1 MKLPQPFDERPFALQ
16 VAGGIVVPM
25 VFGLITG
32 AALGWNEILYYIM
45 AVPLAIAGGFLGGI
59 EHRGADDGLVRG
71 AIGGLVYGS
80 FILIGHELANNEPK
94 ASLPDPAA
102 GLVFATTLGGAILGA
117 LGARWRLRH
126 ERGPERAAAA

>member
-1 MKLPQPFDERPFALQ
+1 VKLPQPFDERPFALQ

-32 AALGWNEILYYIM
+32 FALGWNEIVYYIL

-71 AIGGLVYGS
+71 AIGGLVFGS
-80 FILIGHELANNEPK
+80 FVLLGLEIVNTEPK
-94 ASLPDPAA
+94 AYLGDPQA
-102 GLVFATTLGGAILGA
+102 GLVFVTTLGGAILGA
-117 LGARWRLRH
+117 LGGSWRGRQ
-126 ERGPERAAAA
+126 ERRVALGG

>member
-1 MKLPQPFDERPFALQ
+1 VKLPQPFDERPFALQ

-25 VFGLITG
+25 VFGILTG
-32 AALGWNEILYYIM
+32 LALGWNEILYYIM

-80 FILIGHELANNEPK
+80 FILIGLEILNNEPK
-94 ASLPDPAA
+94 AYLGDPQA
-102 GLVFATTLGGAILGA
+102 GLVFVTTLGGAILGA
-117 LGARWRLRH
+117 LGGSWRARQ
-126 ERGPERAAAA
+126 ERRIALGG

>member
-32 AALGWNEILYYIM
+32 FALGWNEIAYYIL
-45 AVPLAIAGGFLGGI
+45 AVPIAIAGGFLGGI

-71 AIGGLVYGS
+71 AIGGLVFGS
-80 FILIGHELANNEPK
+80 FVLLGLEIVNTEPK
-94 ASLPDPAA
+94 AYLGDPQA
-102 GLVFATTLGGAILGA
+102 GLVFVTTLGGAILGA
-117 LGARWRLRH
+117 LGGSWRARQ
-126 ERGPERAAAA
+126 ERRVALGG

>member
-32 AALGWNEILYYIM
+32 FALGWNEIAYYIL
-45 AVPLAIAGGFLGGI
+45 AVPIAIAGGFLGGI

-71 AIGGLVYGS
+71 AIGGLVFGS
-80 FILIGHELANNEPK
+80 FVLLGLEIVNTEPK
-94 ASLPDPAA
+94 AYLGDPQA
-102 GLVFATTLGGAILGA
+102 GLVFVTTLGGAILGA
-117 LGARWRLRH
+117 LGGSWRARQ
-126 ERGPERAAAA
+126 ERRIALGG

>member
-1 MKLPQPFDERPFALQ
+1 VKLPQPFDERPFALQ

-32 AALGWNEILYYIM
+32 FALGWNEIAYYIL

-71 AIGGLVYGS
+71 AIGGLVFGS
-80 FILIGHELANNEPK
+80 FVLLGLEIVNTEPK
-94 ASLPDPAA
+94 AYLGDPQA
-102 GLVFATTLGGAILGA
+102 GLVFVTTLGGAILGA
-117 LGARWRLRH
+117 LGGSWRARQ
-126 ERGPERAAAA
+126 ERRIALGG

>member
-32 AALGWNEILYYIM
+32 FALGWNEIAYYIL
-45 AVPLAIAGGFLGGI
+45 AVPIAIAGGFLGGI

-71 AIGGLVYGS
+71 VFGS
-80 FILIGHELANNEPK
+80 FVLLGLEIVNTEPK
-94 ASLPDPAA
+94 AYLGDPQA
-102 GLVFATTLGGAILGA
+102 GLVFVTTLGGAILGA
-117 LGARWRLRH
+117 LGGSWRARQ
-126 ERGPERAAAA
+126 ERRIALGG

>member
-32 AALGWNEILYYIM
+32 FALGWNEIVYYIL
-45 AVPLAIAGGFLGGI
+45 AVPIAIAGGFLGGI

-71 AIGGLVYGS
+71 AIGGLVFGS
-80 FILIGHELANNEPK
+80 FVLLGLEIVNTEPK
-94 ASLPDPAA
+94 AYLGDPQA
-102 GLVFATTLGGAILGA
+102 GLVFVTTLGGALLGA
-117 LGARWRLRH
+117 LGGSWRARQ
-126 ERGPERAAAA
+126 ERRIALGD

>member
-32 AALGWNEILYYIM
+32 FALGWNEIVYYIL

-59 EHRGADDGLVRG
+59 EHRAADDGLVRG
-71 AIGGLVYGS
+71 AIGGLVFGS
-80 FILIGHELANNEPK
+80 FVLLGLEIVNTEPK
-94 ASLPDPAA
+94 AYLGDPQA
-102 GLVFATTLGGAILGA
+102 GLVFVTTLGGAILGA
-117 LGARWRLRH
+117 LGGSWRGRQ
-126 ERGPERAAAA
+126 ERRVALGG

>member
-32 AALGWNEILYYIM
+32 FALGWNEIAYYIL

-71 AIGGLVYGS
+71 AIGGLVFGS
-80 FILIGHELANNEPK
+80 FVLLGLEIVNTEPK
-94 ASLPDPAA
+94 AYLGDPQA
-102 GLVFATTLGGAILGA
+102 GLVFVTTLGGAILGA
-117 LGARWRLRH
+117 LGGSWRARQ
-126 ERGPERAAAA
+126 ERRIALGG

>member
-1 MKLPQPFDERPFALQ
+1 VKLPQPFDERPFALQ

-32 AALGWNEILYYIM
+32 FALGWNEIVYYIL

-71 AIGGLVYGS
+71 AIGGLVFGS
-80 FILIGHELANNEPK
+80 FVLLGLEIVNTEPK
-94 ASLPDPAA
+94 AYLGDPQA
-102 GLVFATTLGGAILGA
+102 GLVFVTTLGGAILGA
-117 LGARWRLRH
+117 LGGSWRARQ
-126 ERGPERAAAA
+126 ERRVALGG

>member
-32 AALGWNEILYYIM
+32 FALGWNEIAYYIL

-59 EHRGADDGLVRG
+59 EHRAADDGLVRG
-71 AIGGLVYGS
+71 AIGGLVFGS
-80 FILIGHELANNEPK
+80 FVLLGLEIVNTEPK
-94 ASLPDPAA
+94 AYLGDPQA
-102 GLVFATTLGGAILGA
+102 GLVFVTTLGGAILGA
-117 LGARWRLRH
+117 LGGSWRGRQ
-126 ERGPERAAAA
+126 ERRVALGG